1 MEMHK
6 GKKKYR
12 DRIRGWKEQMVEL
25 CSGVKICVEEYSCV
39 EGTLRQQESLSV
51 ITTSCPL
58 QLSLTYSMFKIT
70 TMFLI

>member
-6 GKKKYR
+6 EKKYR

-39 EGTLRQQESLSV
+39 EGTLHQQESLSV
-51 ITTSCPL
+51 ILTTSCPL

-70 TMFLI
+70 TMLLT